1 MTHNDEE
8 DRYRNN
14 TIVANYGRKFS
25 DKIKFESNL
34 RVAETY
40 SQYDKEVD
48 TSTADHSEELD
59 ALQSSANIS
68 LVYEPNSQFTNKL
81 TLSNAYIERIAAE
94 TPSSGN
100 TAQDNYFGTRY
111 GFMYSGNYNF
121 NLNSRVMSFGEN
133 KLKLT
138 EKEINSILYL
148 FKIEKEVKIQ
158 ELQTEVWGYQSQL
171 ETHTVETHIYR
182 LRKKNSKTFNDQDFI
197 ISKKNG
203 YKIKKEK

>member
-1 MTHNDEE
+1 
-8 DRYRNN
+8 
-14 TIVANYGRKFS
+14 
-25 DKIKFESNL
+25 
-34 RVAETY
+34 
-40 SQYDKEVD
+40 
-48 TSTADHSEELD
+48 
-59 ALQSSANIS
+59 
-68 LVYEPNSQFTNKL
+68 
-81 TLSNAYIERIAAE
+81 
-94 TPSSGN
+94 
-100 TAQDNYFGTRY
+100 
-111 GFMYSGNYNF
+111 
-121 NLNSRVMSFGEN
+121 MSFGEY

-182 LRKKNSKTFNDQDFI
+182 LRKKISKTFNDEDFI